1 MTDCLFC
8 GISTGDVPSDIVY
21 QTDNVVAF
29 RDIHP
34 QAPHHLLIIPRK
46 HIPTLN
52 DLSEDDAALIGEM
65 ILAARKLASD
75 LGIDRSGYRTVFNC
89 NADAGQA
96 VFHVH
101 LHLLG
106 GRRMSWPP
114 G

>member
-1 MTDCLFC
+1 MADCLFC
-8 GISTGDVPSDIVY
+8 RISEGGVPSDIVY
-21 QTDNVVAF
+21 ETDRVLAF
-29 RDIHP
+29 KDIHP

-46 HIPTLN
+46 HISTLN
-52 DLSEDDAALIGEM
+52 DLSEEDAPLVGELM
-65 ILAARKLASD
+65 LTAKKLASQ

>member
-8 GISTGDVPSDIVY
+8 KVIDGRIPSEAVYETDRILAFDDI
-21 QTDNVVAF
+21 N
-29 RDIHP
+29 P
-34 QAPHHLLIIPRK
+34 QAPHHLLIIPKK
-46 HIPTLN
+46 HISTLN
-52 DLSEDDAALIGEM
+52 DLSEKDATLVGEM
-65 ILAARKLASD
+65 VLAARKLAAD

-106 GRRMSWPP
+106 GRRMTWPP